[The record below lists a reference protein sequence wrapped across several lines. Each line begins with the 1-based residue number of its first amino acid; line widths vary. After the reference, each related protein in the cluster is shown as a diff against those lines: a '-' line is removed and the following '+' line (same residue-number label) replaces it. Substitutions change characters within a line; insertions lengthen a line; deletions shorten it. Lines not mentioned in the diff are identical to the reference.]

1 MQNKDSII
9 NFRLN
14 FIVINRE
21 YMNFKLLKLNLKIAW
36 LKFSGKIELI
46 KNSSNFSLN
55 DLESPK
61 ILIILPIEKELIDKS
76 IQSISKV
83 MEYYKNK
90 DSDFVIIINNH
101 LKHKLNF
108 YNMKTHR
115 FDVSKKNKINNSKD
129 ILDKVFYDDFDI
141 VIDLNINFIFEISM
155 FIQQLKSKYKVGFVS
170 NYSDFFYNIQLQ
182 TDRNNPSYKSLDYLL
197 GKI

>member
-14 FIVINRE
+14 FILINKE

-46 KNSSNFSLN
+46 KDSSNFSLN

-90 DSDFVIIINNH
+90 DSNFVIIINNH
-101 LKHKLNF
+101 LKNKLNF

-115 FDVSKKNKINNSKD
+115 FDISKKNKINNYKD

-141 VIDLNINFIFEISM
+141 IIDLNVNFIFEISM
-155 FIQQLKSKYKVGFVS
+155 FIQQLKSKYKIGFVS

>member
-1 MQNKDSII
+1 MQNKNSII

-14 FIVINRE
+14 FISINKE
-21 YMNFKLLKLNLKIAW
+21 YMNFKQLKLNLKIAW
-36 LKFSGKIELI
+36 LRFSGKIQLI

-55 DLESPK
+55 GLESPK
-61 ILIILPIEKELIDKS
+61 ILIILPIEEELIDKS

-90 DSDFVIIINNH
+90 NSDFVIIINNL

-115 FDVSKKNKINNSKD
+115 FEVTKKNKINNSKD
-129 ILDKVFYDDFDI
+129 ILDKIFYDDFDI
-141 VIDLNINFIFEISM
+141 IIDLNINFNFEISM
-155 FIQQLKSKYKVGFVS
+155 FIKQLKSKYKIGFVS
-170 NYSDFFYNIQLQ
+170 NHSDFFYNIQLQ

>member
-14 FIVINRE
+14 FIVSNRE

-101 LKHKLNF
+101 LKYKLNF
-108 YNMKTHR
+108 YNMKTHS
-115 FDVSKKNKINNSKD
+115 FDISKKNKINNYKD
-129 ILDKVFYDDFDI
+129 ILDKVFYDDHDI
-141 VIDLNINFIFEISM
+141 IIDLNINFIFEISM
-155 FIQQLKSKYKVGFVS
+155 FIQQLKSKYKIGFVS

-182 TDRNNPSYKSLDYLL
+182 TDKNNPSYKSLDYLL

>member
-14 FIVINRE
+14 FIVINTE

-46 KNSSNFSLN
+46 KTTNNFSLN
-55 DLESPK
+55 NLESPK

-76 IQSISKV
+76 INSISKV
-83 MEYYKNK
+83 IDYYNNKN
-90 DSDFVIIINNH
+90 SNFVIIVNNH

-108 YNMKTHR
+108 YNMKTYK
-115 FDVSKKNKINNSKD
+115 FEVSKKNKINNSKD

-141 VIDLNINFIFEISM
+141 VIDLNIHFIFEISM
-155 FIQQLKSKYKVGFVS
+155 FIQQLKSKYKIGFVS

>member
-1 MQNKDSII
+1 MQNKNSII

-14 FIVINRE
+14 FIVSNRE

-36 LKFSGKIELI
+36 LKFSGKIQLI
-46 KNSSNFSLN
+46 KNGSNFSLN

-61 ILIILPIEKELIDKS
+61 ILIILPIEEELIDKS

-115 FDVSKKNKINNSKD
+115 FDISKKNKINNYKY

-141 VIDLNINFIFEISM
+141 VIDLNVNFIFEISM
-155 FIQQLKSKYKVGFVS
+155 FIQQLKAKYKIGFVS

-182 TDRNNPSYKSLDYLL
+182 TDKNNPSYKSLDYLL

>member
-46 KNSSNFSLN
+46 KTSSNFSLN

-76 IQSISKV
+76 IYSI
-83 MEYYKNK
+83 
-90 DSDFVIIINNH
+90 
-101 LKHKLNF
+101 LNPF
-108 YNMKTHR
+108 AY
-115 FDVSKKNKINNSKD
+115 
-129 ILDKVFYDDFDI
+129 
-141 VIDLNINFIFEISM
+141 
-155 FIQQLKSKYKVGFVS
+155 
-170 NYSDFFYNIQLQ
+170 
-182 TDRNNPSYKSLDYLL
+182 
-197 GKI
+197 

>member
-14 FIVINRE
+14 FLVINRE

-36 LKFSGKIELI
+36 LKFYGKIELI

-55 DLESPK
+55 DLESPR

-76 IQSISKV
+76 IHSISKV

-90 DSDFVIIINNH
+90 NSDFVIIVNNH

-108 YNMKTHR
+108 YKIKTHK
-115 FDVSKKNKINNSKD
+115 FEVSKKNKINNLKD

-141 VIDLNINFIFEISM
+141 IIDLNIHFILEISM
-155 FIQQLKSKYKVGFVS
+155 FIQQLKSKYKIGFVS
-170 NYSDFFYNIQLQ
+170 NHSDFFYNIQLQ
-182 TDRNNPSYKSLDYLL
+182 TDKNNPSYKSLDYLL

>member
-1 MQNKDSII
+1 MQNKDCII

-14 FIVINRE
+14 FIVSNRE
-21 YMNFKLLKLNLKIAW
+21 YMNFKLLKLNLKIAL

-115 FDVSKKNKINNSKD
+115 FDISKKNKINNYKD

-155 FIQQLKSKYKVGFVS
+155 FIRQLKSKYKIGFVS

-182 TDRNNPSYKSLDYLL
+182 TDKNNPSYKSLDYLL

>member
-14 FIVINRE
+14 FIVSNRE

-83 MEYYKNK
+83 MEFYKNK

-108 YNMKTHR
+108 YNMKTLR
-115 FDVSKKNKINNSKD
+115 FEVSKKNKIENSKD
-129 ILDKVFYDDFDI
+129 ILDKIFYNDFDI
-141 VIDLNINFIFEISM
+141 IIDLNINFIFEISM
-155 FIQQLKSKYKVGFVS
+155 FIKQLKSKYKIGFVS
-170 NYSDFFYNIQLQ
+170 SHSDFFYNIQLQ

>member
-14 FIVINRE
+14 FIVSNRE
-21 YMNFKLLKLNLKIAW
+21 YMNFKLLKLYLKIAW

-101 LKHKLNF
+101 LKHRLNF

-115 FDVSKKNKINNSKD
+115 FDISKKIKLIIIKIFSIKSFTMTL
-129 ILDKVFYDDFDI
+129 IL
-141 VIDLNINFIFEISM
+141 
-155 FIQQLKSKYKVGFVS
+155 
-170 NYSDFFYNIQLQ
+170 
-182 TDRNNPSYKSLDYLL
+182 LL
-197 GKI
+197 I